1 MKTANILWRDL
12 LRQVRLFPLAVL
24 ILAALP
30 LAAQVPSLINYQ
42 GRLTDGSG
50 NPVTG
55 NRTMAVRLYDA
66 ASGGNLT
73 YAETIGTVA
82 VRNGTYSF
90 QFGAS
95 GNGIVSVLS
104 GQDYLALTVNGTEE
118 STRTRLL
125 AVPYALKAKESE
137 TSADAQAAI
146 DVLVS
151 AGLMTRNFT
160 PAMITVLG
168 GALPQ
173 GSGLAGTSVSTFQI
187 GKYEVTYGEWLDVVG
202 WGVSSGYDL
211 SGVGGGSSS
220 QNPVSLVSWYDV
232 VKWCNAKSEKEGLTP
247 VYQVDGAI
255 YKTGQSVPTVNSS
268 ANGYR
273 LPTEAEWEWA
283 ARGGLS
289 SQGFT
294 YSGSNDVNEVAWY
307 TSNAASGTKAVGSKN
322 SNELGIYDMSGNVFE
337 WCEDVADTS
346 YRRFRGGGWNGGA
359 GVCTVANRYFYN
371 YPDSRNDYIGFRL
384 ARSSGN

>member
-1 MKTANILWRDL
+1 
-12 LRQVRLFPLAVL
+12 
-24 ILAALP
+24 
-30 LAAQVPSLINYQ
+30 
-42 GRLTDGSG
+42 
-50 NPVTG
+50 
-55 NRTMAVRLYDA
+55 MAVSVYDVA
-66 ASGGNLT
+66 TGGNLT
-73 YAETIGTVA
+73 YSGSLGTVSVA
-82 VRNGTYSF
+82 NGTYNF

-95 GNGIVSVLS
+95 GNGIVSALS

-202 WGVSSGYDL
+202 WGVSNGYDL

-220 QNPVSLVSWYDV
+220 QNPVSSVSWYDV

-247 VYQVDGAI
+247 AYELGGAI

-283 ARGGLS
+283 TRGGLS

-294 YSGSNDVNEVAWY
+294 YSGSNDVNAVAWY
-307 TSNAASGTKAVGSKN
+307 ASNAADGTKAVGTKN
-322 SNELGIYDMSGNVFE
+322 SNELGIYDMSGNVSE
-337 WCEDVADTS
+337 WCEDVAYTS
-346 YRRFRGGGWNGGA
+346 ARRIRGGSWSSNA
-359 GVCTVANRYFYN
+359 DYCTVAGRDNYGNPDNR
-371 YPDSRNDYIGFRL
+371 DSYLGIGFRL